1 MRPLPEAFGEAVRR
15 LRRKTEP
22 SQEKFAAR
30 AGISRTY
37 MSEIERGV
45 TNVSLDTIDRV
56 AKGLGLTITELFRE
70 VEAERLRRTQNK
82 HKSDL

>member
-1 MRPLPEAFGEAVRR
+1 MRTLPEAFGDAVRR
-15 LRRKTEP
+15 LRADRGF
-22 SQEKFAAR
+22 SQEDFAAH

-56 AKGLGLTITELFRE
+56 ARGLSIGLSELFRE
-70 VEAERLRRTQNK
+70 VDSERRAR
-82 HKSDL
+82 

>member
-1 MRPLPEAFGEAVRR
+1 MRTLPEAFGEAVRR
-15 LRRKTEP
+15 LRADRGF
-22 SQEKFAAR
+22 SQEEFAAH

-56 AKGLGLTITELFRE
+56 GRGLRLTLSRLFHE
-70 VEAERLRRTQNK
+70 VEAER
-82 HKSDL
+82 DG